1 MDSDHELANDGD
13 DDVSVSA
20 LPPPPEA
27 VRLLRICVQCE
38 TVFVDADNRLTR
50 CPNDHARLV
59 PHEERDKFRSIDEIA
74 HECVRACV
82 SRVSSS
88 SASAAVPDDDETAT
102 TSADTHTAQH
112 LGRCLDE
119 NLNISPQSS
128 QVLTTN
134 RHANRSSNRHQNA
147 LLDEIRRK
155 SHLGTH
161 VEQVF
166 LPLVFL
172 V

>member
-1 MDSDHELANDGD
+1 MDSDHEAAANNGGGD
-13 DDVSVSA
+13 ISVS
-20 LPPPPEA
+20 PPPPET

-59 PHEERDKFRSIDEIA
+59 PHEERDKFRTIDEIV

-88 SASAAVPDDDETAT
+88 SSVVEDDEAAT
-102 TSADTHTAQH
+102 MSGDTHTAQH

-128 QVLTTN
+128 QVLTNRQTN
-134 RHANRSSNRHQNA
+134 RINHQQNA
-147 LLDEIRRK
+147 LLEEIRRK
-155 SHLGTH
+155 SHLETN
-161 VEQVF
+161 VDQVL
-166 LPLVFL
+166 LP
-172 V
+172 